1 MPTIKDPSYRR
12 LAADSILAQ
21 LDAIQAR
28 LDGARRGD
36 VEAVHKLRVASRRL
50 RAALGVFKPTLP
62 GEDRRRWRKE
72 IRLLTRALGPG
83 RDLDVQLD
91 ALAAYRPEL
100 SAGGHKAL
108 DAMSEALTSRRRK
121 AQPDIDETIDRLAR
135 KRTLITL
142 AKAVTPWRSADIALA
157 GFTGRA
163 RALAGA
169 RIMRRLR
176 ELLAGEPWVL
186 EPAAAEKHHR
196 LRVAT
201 KKLRYTLELLEP
213 IWAGRLGPSLDTLRE
228 FQSQLGLLHDADVTL
243 EQIAAF
249 QSHCSQDLQSGLE
262 ELHRL
267 CLGRRG
273 ERFETFRRTWR
284 ARQGEG
290 FWEELYRIIH
300 SRAGEVGR

>member
-1 MPTIKDPSYRR
+1 MPTIKDPTYRR

-21 LDAIQAR
+21 LDAIEAR
-28 LDGARRGD
+28 LDGARSGD
-36 VEAVHKLRVASRRL
+36 VEAVHKLRVASRRM

-72 IRLLTRALGPG
+72 IRHLTRALGPG
-83 RDLDVQLD
+83 RDIDVQLE

-100 SAGGHKAL
+100 STEVQKAL
-108 DAMSEALTSRRRK
+108 DAMSESLARRRRK

-142 AKAVTPWRSADIALA
+142 RTAVTKWTSADIPQAE
-157 GFTGRA
+157 FSGRA

-169 RIMRRLR
+169 RIMRRVR

-213 IWAGRLGPSLDTLRE
+213 IWAGRLGPSLAALKE

-249 QSHCSQDLQSGLE
+249 QSHCSQELQGGLE
-262 ELHRL
+262 ELHCL

-273 ERFETFRRTWR
+273 ERFETFRRAWR

-300 SRAGEVGR
+300 RQAGEVGR